1 MIKVLVVDDTPVM
14 RLLLSRI
21 LGKDHEIDVVGLAH
35 NGQEALDLVKSLRP
49 DVVTMDLFM
58 PVLDGYQATSRI
70 MEQCPTPVVIVSAAY
85 HPEEVEM
92 TFKALK
98 AGAVAILEKPFSSF
112 DERHEV
118 SARELVSTVKLMS
131 QVKLVTRRPER
142 APQPTLAAGRPHG
155 EPRSESRIDTR
166 PESRNEPWSQPRT
179 AKARESLA
187 DIRAVALAAST
198 GGPPVLQTI
207 LSSLPKNFPLPVFL
221 VQHITT
227 NFVPGLADWLGVTSA
242 LPVRLAEHNEIAE
255 AGVCYLA
262 PGGYHLQ
269 VRPGQRI
276 ELSPCS
282 AERGAICPSASL
294 LLESML
300 RAYGP
305 NSLNVLLTGMGRD
318 GVEELLR
325 LRRAGALTVAQDKA
339 SCVVFGMPGEAVKA
353 GAAEQVLTPSE
364 IVELLRKVACE
375 AGRPGA
381 RHSSNQQSVRSE

>member
-21 LGKDHEIDVVGLAH
+21 LGKDHEIEIVGLAH
-35 NGQEALDLVKSLRP
+35 NGQEAVDLVKALRP

-92 TFKALK
+92 TFRALK

-118 SARELVSTVKLMS
+118 SARELISTVKLMS

-142 APQPTLAAGRPHG
+142 AHPPKHRPAPPAGRCHTEPAP
-155 EPRSESRIDTR
+155 EPR
-166 PESRNEPWSQPRT
+166 PAKPR
-179 AKARESLA
+179 EGLG

-198 GGPPVLQTI
+198 GGPPVLQSI
-207 LSSLPKNFPLPVFL
+207 LSALPGNFPLPVFL

-227 NFVPGLADWLGVTSA
+227 NFVQGLADWLNVTSA
-242 LPVRLAEHNEIAE
+242 LPVRLAEHNEIVE
-255 AGVCYLA
+255 PGVCYLA
-262 PGGYHLQ
+262 PGGFHLQ

-276 ELSPCS
+276 ALSPCS

-300 RAYGP
+300 RSYGH

-339 SCVVFGMPGEAVKA
+339 SCVVFGMPGEAVKT
-353 GAAEQVLTPSE
+353 GAAELVLTPTE
-364 IVELLRKVACE
+364 IVELLRKVASE
-375 AGRPGA
+375 VGRAGA
-381 RHSSNQQSVRSE
+381 RQQNNPQSVRSE